1 MIAFKGFTKDLTAR
15 LGSGTYQFEA
25 GKTYTEENSK
35 TARSGFHCCE
45 NPFNCLTYYSLDG
58 ENRFFMVEA
67 AGSIDEDDG
76 ERIACTEI
84 TLIKELSVL
93 EFALEGMKYM
103 INHPAREK
111 WQQSHRAVKVQSDM
125 AEASEANHIA
135 IARGENP
142 RVLGP
147 EGSILGIIREQE
159 GFGIIDAKLFV
170 VEAAEADK
178 WLMLGKDRK
187 VMEVQDE
194 ETACRDY
201 ATA

>member
-1 MIAFKGFTKDLTAR
+1 MIAYKGFTKDLTAR
-15 LGSGTYQFEA
+15 LGSGNYQFEP
-25 GKTYTEENSK
+25 GKTYTEESSK
-35 TARSGFHCCE
+35 TVRSGFHCCE

-76 ERIACTEI
+76 ERIACTEL
-84 TLIKELSVL
+84 TLLKELSVL

-103 INHPAREK
+103 INHPAREN
-111 WQQSHRAVKVQSDM
+111 WQQNYSEVKVQPDR
-125 AEASEANHIA
+125 AEVTKANYIA
-135 IARGENP
+135 IARGVNP
-142 RVLGP
+142 CVKGP
-147 EGSILGIIREQE
+147 EGSVLGIIREIE
-159 GFGIIDAKLFV
+159 GFGIVDAKLFV

-178 WLMLGKDRK
+178 WLILGKDRK

-194 ETACRDY
+194 EIACRDY

>member
-15 LGSGTYQFEA
+15 LGRGTYQFEA
-25 GKTYTEENSK
+25 GKTYTEESSK
-35 TARSGFHCCE
+35 TVRSGFHCCE

-58 ENRFFMVEA
+58 KNRFFMVEA

-76 ERIACTEI
+76 ERIACTEL
-84 TLIKELSVL
+84 TLMKELSVL

-103 INHPAREK
+103 INHPARES
-111 WQQSHRAVKVQSDM
+111 WQQNYSEVKVSQDR
-125 AEASEANHIA
+125 AEAAKANNIA

-142 RVLGP
+142 RVKGP
-147 EGSILGIIREQE
+147 EGSILGIIREME
-159 GFGIIDAKLFV
+159 GFGIVDAKLFV

-178 WLMLGKDRK
+178 WLILGKDRK

-194 ETACRDY
+194 EITCRDY

>member
-1 MIAFKGFTKDLTAR
+1 MIAFKGFTKELTAR
-15 LGSGTYQFEA
+15 LGRGTYQFEA
-25 GKTYTEENSK
+25 GKTYTEESSK
-35 TARSGFHCCE
+35 TVRSGFHCCE

-67 AGSIDEDDG
+67 AGSIDEDGD

-84 TLIKELSVL
+84 TLLKELSVL
-93 EFALEGMKYM
+93 EFALEGMKY
-103 INHPAREK
+103 IIKHPAREG
-111 WQQSHRAVKVQSDM
+111 WQQNYSEVKVQPNM
-125 AEASEANHIA
+125 AEVTKANHIA
-135 IARGENP
+135 IARGANP
-142 RVLGP
+142 CVKGP
-147 EGSILGIIREQE
+147 EGSILGIIREME
-159 GFGIIDAKLFV
+159 GFGIVDAKLFV